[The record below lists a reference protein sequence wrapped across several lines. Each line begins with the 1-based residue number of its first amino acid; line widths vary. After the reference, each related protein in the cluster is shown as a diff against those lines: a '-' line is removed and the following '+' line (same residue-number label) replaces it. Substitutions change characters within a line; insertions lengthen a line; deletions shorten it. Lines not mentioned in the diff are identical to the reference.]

1 MAYGKHERT
10 DDDCKRPSDVRGKWS
25 QQKASVHILFY
36 DRCYDTECK
45 ISSRACNRGTGDETC
60 ESWRSLLNLQQGETD
75 ALSFNIDQSTNLV
88 SYICRSTIPVEVWDT
103 GWCLL
108 KPSQSTAPPGAQEL
122 KQESNPYPGMLL
134 RSSHWRAQTEA

>member
-10 DDDCKRPSDVRGKWS
+10 DDDCQRPSDVRGKWS

-45 ISSRACNRGTGDETC
+45 ISSQACNRGTGDETC

-88 SYICRSTIPVEVWDT
+88 SYICR
-103 GWCLL
+103 
-108 KPSQSTAPPGAQEL
+108 Q
-122 KQESNPYPGMLL
+122 
-134 RSSHWRAQTEA
+134 